1 MSRRAPV
8 TGGRNKRGRRKTLL
22 WIIVM
27 TAIVVGLLYYEKIA
41 LLYVLA
47 TLGVTVLLVLVAVAN
62 LGGSKKMAAE
72 VVAPVPPD
80 DAAAIGS
87 GINSTFP
94 SGTASR
100 ATSTPRAGKRR

>member
-1 MSRRAPV
+1 MSRRAPI

-22 WIIVM
+22 WIVGM
-27 TAIVVGLLYYEKIA
+27 TAITVGLMYYEKIA

-47 TLGVTVLLVLVAVAN
+47 TLGLTALMVVVALAD
-62 LGGSKKMAAE
+62 LGGTKKVAAE
-72 VVAPVPPD
+72 TVAPVPPD

-94 SGTASR
+94 SGTASAAR
-100 ATSTPRAGKRR
+100 PRAGKRG